1 MYNSNVQYM
10 EDKTPV
16 RLIAGKQRHHKQITP
31 AQEKEL
37 ETLFFMDGIT
47 AYRASKIV
55 GVSRETATKYFEM
68 WSADLITDEGYETW
82 AQRQK
87 RVRARALEGIA
98 KRIIELS
105 TRRHT
110 LERIYGNFI
119 YKKGKEEELELK
131 NMNLIP
137 HELVLNYETR
147 LLSLDRHL
155 AELQAEY
162 DSIEAKPP
170 AEIILRQ
177 ELLAMLDELETKL

>member
-1 MYNSNVQYM
+1 MHYMQDNS
-10 EDKTPV
+10 PV

-47 AYRASKIV
+47 PYRASKIV
-55 GVSRETATKYFEM
+55 GISRETAGKYFES

-82 AQRQK
+82 AVRQK

-98 KRIIELS
+98 KKIIELS

-119 YKKGKEEELELK
+119 YKKGKEDKLEIK
-131 NMNLIP
+131 PWNEIP
-137 HELVLNYETR
+137 HELVLNYESR
-147 LLSLDRHL
+147 LLALDRHL

-170 AEIILRQ
+170 AEIILKQ
-177 ELLAMLDELETKL
+177 ELLAMIEELETTL

>member
-1 MYNSNVQYM
+1 MVSNKPIM
-10 EDKTPV
+10 LIPTKT
-16 RLIAGKQRHHKQITP
+16 RDYKKISES
-31 AQEKEL
+31 QEKEL

-47 AYRASKIV
+47 PYRAAKIV
-55 GVSRETATKYFEM
+55 GIALETATRYFEM

-105 TRRHT
+105 TRRNT

-119 YKKGKEEELELK
+119 YKEPKKGNLK
-131 NMNLIP
+131 LKDINLIP

-147 LLSLDRHL
+147 LLALDRHL

-177 ELLAMLDELETKL
+177 ELLAMLDELETTL

>member
-1 MYNSNVQYM
+1 MRYM
-10 EDKTPV
+10 KDNTPV
-16 RLIAGKQRHHKQITP
+16 RLVVGRQRHHKTISE
-31 AQEKEL
+31 AQEHEL

-47 AYRASKIV
+47 PYRASKIV
-55 GVSRETATKYFEM
+55 GISLETATKYFEM

-98 KRIIELS
+98 KKIIEQS

-119 YKKGKEEELELK
+119 YKKGKENELELK
-131 NMNLIP
+131 DINLIP

-147 LLSLDRHL
+147 LLALDKHL

-177 ELLAMLDELETKL
+177 ELLAMLDELETNL